1 MSDPIRLT
9 RQREAVLHV
18 IQQADKHLTAQEVYD
33 RVRQQVPGIAYGTVY
48 NALSYLMEAGLI
60 QVVNVGNGPALYDRN
75 LNRHDHLVCRR
86 CGKVLDYTFE
96 DLEQAMDQ
104 VTRATGFRI
113 ERAQALF
120 VGLCPDCQR
129 DSKNTVGNF
138 ACGR

>member
-1 MSDPIRLT
+1 MSDPIRFT

-33 RVRQQVPGIAYGTVY
+33 RVRQQLPGIAYGTVY
-48 NALSYLMEAGLI
+48 NALSYLMQAGLV

-75 LNRHDHLVCRR
+75 LNRHDHLVCRH
-86 CGKVLDYTFE
+86 CGKVLDYAFR
-96 DLEQAMDQ
+96 DLEQAIDQ
-104 VTRATGFRI
+104 VAKATGFRI

-129 DSKNTVGNF
+129 
-138 ACGR
+138 

>member
-33 RVRQQVPGIAYGTVY
+33 RVRQQLPGIAYGTVY

-75 LNRHDHLVCRR
+75 LDRHDHLVCRH
-86 CGKVLDYTFE
+86 CGKVLDYVFG
-96 DLEQAMDQ
+96 DLEQSKDQ
-104 VTRATGFRI
+104 VSKATGFRI

-129 DSKNTVGNF
+129 
-138 ACGR
+138 

>member
-33 RVRQQVPGIAYGTVY
+33 RVRQQLPGIAYGTVY

-86 CGKVLDYTFE
+86 CGKVLDYTFQ
-96 DLEQAMDQ
+96 DLERAIDQ
-104 VTRATGFRI
+104 VTKTTGFRI

-129 DSKNTVGNF
+129 
-138 ACGR
+138 

>member
-1 MSDPIRLT
+1 MPDSVRLT

-18 IQQADKHLTAQEVYD
+18 IQQADKHLSAQEVYD
-33 RVRQQVPGIAYGTVY
+33 RVRQQLPGIAYGTVY

-75 LNRHDHLVCRR
+75 LNRHDHLVCRH
-86 CGKVLDYTFE
+86 CGKVLDYTFR
-96 DLEQAMDQ
+96 DLEQAIDQ
-104 VTRATGFRI
+104 VSKATGFRI

-129 DSKNTVGNF
+129 DTKNPI
-138 ACGR
+138 

>member
-33 RVRQQVPGIAYGTVY
+33 RVRQQLPGIAYGTVY
-48 NALSYLMEAGLI
+48 NALSYLMQAGLV

-75 LNRHDHLVCRR
+75 LNRHDHLMCRH
-86 CGKVLDYTFE
+86 CGKVLDYAFR
-96 DLEQAMDQ
+96 DLEQAMDK
-104 VTRATGFRI
+104 VAKATGFRI

-129 DSKNTVGNF
+129 
-138 ACGR
+138 

>member
-9 RQREAVLHV
+9 RQREAVLRI

-33 RVRQQVPGIAYGTVY
+33 RVRQQLPGIAYGTVY
-48 NALSYLMEAGLI
+48 NALSYLIGAGLI
-60 QVVNVGNGPALYDRN
+60 QIVNVGNGPALYDQN

-86 CGKVLDYTFE
+86 CGKVLDYAFR

-104 VTRATGFRI
+104 VAEATGFRI

-129 DSKNTVGNF
+129 
-138 ACGR
+138 

>member
-33 RVRQQVPGIAYGTVY
+33 RVRQQLPGIAYGTVY
-48 NALSYLMEAGLI
+48 NALSYLMQAGLV

-75 LNRHDHLVCRR
+75 LNRHDHLVCRH
-86 CGKVLDYTFE
+86 CGKVLDYAFR

-104 VTRATGFRI
+104 VAKATGFRI

-129 DSKNTVGNF
+129 
-138 ACGR
+138 

>member
-33 RVRQQVPGIAYGTVY
+33 RMRQQVPGIAYGTVY
-48 NALSYLMEAGLI
+48 NALSYLMVAGLI
-60 QVVNVGNGPALYDRN
+60 RDVNVGNGPAFYNRN
-75 LNRHDHLVCRR
+75 LDRHDQLVYRH
-86 CGKVLDYTFE
+86 CGKVLDYTFG

-104 VTRATGFRI
+104 VTKATGFRI

-129 DSKNTVGNF
+129 
-138 ACGR
+138 

>member
-33 RVRQQVPGIAYGTVY
+33 RVRQQLPGIAYGTVY

-75 LNRHDHLVCRR
+75 LNRHDHLECRH
-86 CGKVLDYTFE
+86 CGKVLDYTFR
-96 DLEQAMDQ
+96 DLEQATDQ
-104 VTRATGFRI
+104 VAKATGFRI

-129 DSKNTVGNF
+129 
-138 ACGR
+138 

>member
-1 MSDPIRLT
+1 MSDSIRLT
-9 RQREAVLHV
+9 RQREAVLRV
-18 IQQADKHLTAQEVYD
+18 IQQADKHLSAQEIYD
-33 RVRQQVPGIAYGTVY
+33 RVRQQLPGIAYGTVY

-60 QVVNVGNGPALYDRN
+60 QVVNVGNGPALYDQN

-96 DLEQAMDQ
+96 DLEQAKDL
-104 VTRATGFRI
+104 VAKATGFRI

-129 DSKNTVGNF
+129 
-138 ACGR
+138 